1 MKKFIALL
9 LALVMVFALVACGS
23 SNTPNT
29 PSTNKPST
37 PSTPSTPSADAPAAP
52 VEDNDGLKYLTAGQK
67 YPAETI
73 KIGVPLYD
81 TTDSSA
87 IAGKAYFDYLEE
99 YLNIEFIYS
108 EAIASPEQQIAFVE
122 NCYVAGCHAI
132 MGTYDVIGHTMID
145 TCAEYGMYYLMG
157 PSDVSLM
164 QGDLYEQYKDN
175 EYWLGGYTQGNLN
188 YQAGYACAEYLMAQG
203 VKKCCYAS
211 GGALF
216 GVEMFVRGQQGFNQA
231 FADAGYDIEI
241 VELPGF
247 PNDEWFAQQAGI
259 LADPTIE
266 AVSGLATPNFWAQP
280 LANAGRDDILLV
292 SGSGAFDQTNMKAM
306 EDGVLDFTNFGNV
319 EEQGMCIVMLIN
331 ALNGDLDMVKPNG
344 VVELIDA
351 NLWVY
356 DNYED
361 AKAVYDV
368 TTGTEHLID
377 INDICTMIKDLNP
390 DATFDTMLEIYGE
403 TDLNTILARHES
415 NR

>member
-1 MKKFIALL
+1 MKKIIALL
-9 LALVMVFALVACGS
+9 LALVMVFALAACGQTTPGAENTNPGTS
-23 SNTPNT
+23 SPGAENPAGSTTP
-29 PSTNKPST
+29 
-37 PSTPSTPSADAPAAP
+37 A
-52 VEDNDGLKYLTAGQK
+52 EDNDGLKYLTAGEK
-67 YPAETI
+67 YPAKTI

-87 IAGKAYFDYLEE
+87 IAGKAYFDYLEQ

-108 EAIASPEQQIAFVE
+108 EAIASAEQQIAFVE
-122 NCYVAGCHAI
+122 NCYVAGCQAI
-132 MGTYDVIGHTMID
+132 MGSYDVIGHSIID
-145 TCAEYGMYYLMG
+145 TCAEYGMYFLMG
-157 PSDVSLM
+157 PSDVARM
-164 QGDLYEQYKDN
+164 EGDLYEQYKDN
-175 EYWLGGYTQGNLN
+175 EYWLGGYTQGDLN
-188 YQAGYACAEYLMAQG
+188 YYAGYACAEYLMEKG

-231 FADAGYDIEI
+231 FADADYEIEI

-247 PNDEWFAQQAGI
+247 PTDEWFAQQASI

-292 SGSGAFDQTNMKAM
+292 SGSGAFDETNMSAM
-306 EDGVLDFTNFGNV
+306 ESGVLNFTNFGNV

-331 ALNGDLDMVKPNG
+331 ALNGDMDMVKPNG

-361 AKAVYDV
+361 AKAVYDI
-368 TTGTEHLID
+368 TTGTEHLVD
-377 INDICTMIKDLNP
+377 INDICSMIKALNP

-403 TDLNTILARHES
+403 TDLDAILARHEA